1 MRLKLT
7 CLGLIEARQR
17 ECSIEVDLV
26 WVAKI
31 PTFLQ
36 IWAHLG
42 GTSKHAS
49 KICKGKLH
57 LIRVSTSKG
66 NQLQCNYAK
75 VQYPCLLEITY
86 YQSKSCYVYLKYQLP
101 PSTLFLQQRLKLV
114 SNSIFIAL
122 DFAPQYVMLYIEI
135 TILKASFLFNFAF
148 LVDDKI
154 LLQYVMLFF
163 SPGIRTHYLL
173 AQD

>member
-101 PSTLFLQQRLKLV
+101 PSTLFLQQRL
-114 SNSIFIAL
+114 N
-122 DFAPQYVMLYIEI
+122 LYLIQSLLHW
-135 TILKASFLFNFAF
+135 TLHHNMWFYILK
-148 LVDDKI
+148 
-154 LLQYVMLFF
+154 LQYSRPIFCLILPFWSTIKFYYNM
-163 SPGIRTHYLL
+163 
-173 AQD
+173 